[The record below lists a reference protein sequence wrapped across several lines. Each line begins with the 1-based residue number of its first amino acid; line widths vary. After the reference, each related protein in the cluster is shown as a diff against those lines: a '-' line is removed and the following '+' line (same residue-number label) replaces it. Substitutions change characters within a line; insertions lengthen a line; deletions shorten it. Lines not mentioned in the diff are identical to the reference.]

1 MKDEMTRKYYEDNAM
16 QYASVTVHADMHET
30 CDRFLS
36 FIKEKGHILDFGC
49 GSGRDS
55 LYFKKRGYEV
65 TALDGSKA
73 LCDYAEKLLQQPVI
87 CMDFMAFDECDV
99 YDGIWACASL
109 LHYSKDDLSLI
120 LRKLHTAL
128 KKNGILYMSFK
139 YGSFSGYRDGRYYL
153 DMDEETLGVLLSN
166 ISGFGIEEV
175 WVSEDVQ
182 KRQEQW
188 LNVLLRKV
196 DEYDH

>member
-1 MKDEMTRKYYEDNAM
+1 MDELTKKYYEDNAM
-16 QYASVTVHADMHET
+16 QYASLTVNADMHET

-73 LCDYAEKLLQQPVI
+73 LCDYAEKLLQQPVL
-87 CMDFMAFDECDV
+87 CMDFMAFDACDV

-109 LHYSKDDLSLI
+109 LHCPKEDLAII
-120 LRKLHTAL
+120 LRKLHKAL
-128 KKNGILYMSFK
+128 KKVGILY
-139 YGSFSGYRDGRYYL
+139 
-153 DMDEETLGVLLSN
+153 
-166 ISGFGIEEV
+166 
-175 WVSEDVQ
+175 
-182 KRQEQW
+182 
-188 LNVLLRKV
+188 
-196 DEYDH
+196 

>member
-1 MKDEMTRKYYEDNAM
+1 
-16 QYASVTVHADMHET
+16 
-30 CDRFLS
+30 
-36 FIKEKGHILDFGC
+36 
-49 GSGRDS
+49 
-55 LYFKKRGYEV
+55 
-65 TALDGSKA
+65 
-73 LCDYAEKLLQQPVI
+73 
-87 CMDFMAFDECDV
+87 
-99 YDGIWACASL
+99 
-109 LHYSKDDLSLI
+109 
-120 LRKLHTAL
+120 
-128 KKNGILYMSFK
+128 MSFK
-139 YGSFSGYRDGRYYL
+139 YGKFSGYRDGRYYL

>member
-1 MKDEMTRKYYEDNAM
+1 M
-16 QYASVTVHADMHET
+16 
-30 CDRFLS
+30 
-36 FIKEKGHILDFGC
+36 DFGC

-73 LCDYAEKLLQQPVI
+73 LCDYAEKLLQQPVL

-109 LHYSKDDLSLI
+109 LHCPKEDLAII
-120 LRKLHTAL
+120 LRKLHKAL
-128 KKNGILYMSFK
+128 KKVGILYMSFK
-139 YGSFSGYRDGRYYL
+139 YGKFTGYRDGRYYM
-153 DMDEETLGVLLSN
+153 DMDEETLDELLLDVN
-166 ISGFGIEEV
+166 GFVIEDV

>member
-1 MKDEMTRKYYEDNAM
+1 MDKLTKKYYETNANA
-16 QYASVTVHADMHET
+16 YTLLTINTDMHET

-36 FIKEKGHILDFGC
+36 CMKEKGKILDFGC

-87 CMDFMAFDECDV
+87 CMDFMAFDECDA

-109 LHYSKDDLSLI
+109 LHCPKEDLPLI
-120 LRKLHTAL
+120 LRKLHKAL
-128 KKNGILYMSFK
+128 KKVGILYMSFK
-139 YGSFSGYRDGRYYL
+139 YGKFTGYRDGRYYQ
-153 DMDEETLGVLLSN
+153 DMNEETLGKLLSDVN
-166 ISGFGIEEV
+166 GFVIEKV

-196 DEYDH
+196 D

>member
-1 MKDEMTRKYYEDNAM
+1 MDKLTKKYYETNANA
-16 QYASVTVHADMHET
+16 YTLLTINTDMHEI

-73 LCDYAEKLLQQPVI
+73 LCNYAEKLLQQPVI
-87 CMDFMAFDECDV
+87 CMDFMAFDECDA

-109 LHYSKDDLSLI
+109 LHCPKEDLPLI
-120 LRKLHTAL
+120 LRKLHKAL
-128 KKNGILYMSFK
+128 KKVGILYMSFK
-139 YGSFSGYRDGRYYL
+139 YGKFTGYRDGRYYQ
-153 DMDEETLGVLLSN
+153 DMNEETLGKLLSDVN
-166 ISGFGIEEV
+166 SFVIEEV
-175 WVSEDVQ
+175 WVSEDLQ

-196 DEYDH
+196 D